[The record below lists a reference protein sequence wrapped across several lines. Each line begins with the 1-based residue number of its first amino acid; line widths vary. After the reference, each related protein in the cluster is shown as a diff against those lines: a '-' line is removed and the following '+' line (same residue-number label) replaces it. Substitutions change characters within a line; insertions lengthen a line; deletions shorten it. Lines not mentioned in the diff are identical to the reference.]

1 MIQAGPGDWQE
12 GQSQREAETRGT
24 GCEGRGRA
32 TELTNGASLEATK
45 GKETDNPLESPEGTA
60 YW

>member
-12 GQSQREAETRGT
+12 GQSQREAETRG
-24 GCEGRGRA
+24 CEGRGRA
-32 TELTNGASLEATK
+32 TELANGASLEATK
-45 GKETDNPLESPEGTA
+45 GKETDNPLEPPEGTA